1 MLIYHPAYDAYHCV
15 FRALLI
21 TKLIPKMELSRLRI
35 LDFFL
40 CFPGEIRNVR
50 LPQSQSETRKVAKNL
65 VNEYHGPVNVRHT
78 FRDMQ
83 HLQYAAFRSLAAS
96 GLFDAKEFELGLVSR
111 TDASIPDELSRT
123 ISATRERDK
132 VAIRCVVDVLG
143 VMPLNGVDGLKART
157 GLMEHRY
164 DAA

>member
-21 TKLIPKMELSRLRI
+21 TQLIPKMELSRLRI

-50 LPQSQSETRKVAKNL
+50 LPQQQNEARREAKSL
-65 VNEYHGPVNVRHT
+65 VNEYHGPVNMHHA

-83 HLQYAAFRSLAAS
+83 HLQHAAFRSLAAS
-96 GLFDAKEFELGLVSR
+96 GLFDPNEFERGVVSR
-111 TDASIPDELSRT
+111 TSANIPDELSGT
-123 ISATRERDK
+123 ISAARARDK
-132 VAIRCVVDVLG
+132 VAIRCVIDMLG
-143 VMPLNGVDGLKART
+143 SMSLNGIDGLKDRT